1 MDTPFAPERGA
12 YAEETARV
20 IDAEVKRLVSSAEST
35 ARRILT
41 EKRTYLDGVAAQLLV
56 KEIIEGA
63 ELREM
68 LARVPPVT
76 APPS

>member
-1 MDTPFAPERGA
+1 MPERGA

-20 IDAEVKRLVSSAEST
+20 IDAEVKRLVSSAETS

-41 EKRTYLDGVAAQLLV
+41 EKRTYLDNVAARLLV
-56 KEIIEGA
+56 REVIEGA

-68 LARVPPVT
+68 LGQVPPAAVS
-76 APPS
+76 PS